1 MNTQITPQATPRA
14 ASSRLEA
21 SFAAEHGAIS
31 RARRAVI
38 EFARCEGATE
48 TQLKRI
54 RLAISEAL
62 EKAAE
67 RSHPEAEPDAIR
79 LSADVGGD
87 RLTVVIED
95 QSWGI
100 DSSSAGARLTRTCD
114 SLAVTPR
121 GCGGVRVEM
130 SFTITRHT

>member
-1 MNTQITPQATPRA
+1 MSTQTTPQATVRA

-21 SFAAEHGAIS
+21 SFAAEYGAIS

-54 RLAISEAL
+54 RLAIAEAL
-62 EKAAE
+62 DKAAE
-67 RSHPEAEPDAIR
+67 RAHPDADPDAIR
-79 LSADVGGD
+79 LSADVCGD
-87 RLTVVIED
+87 RLVVVIED
-95 QSWGI
+95 RSWGI
-100 DSSSAGARLTRTCD
+100 DPCSIGAPLTRTCD

-130 SFTITRHT
+130 SFTITRQT